1 MRNFVTKTHDGDF
14 AKCKMAF
21 LLSCDVGIYFDLTE
35 PDVPAFEESYEAA
48 STDIKKNVRF
58 KI

>member
-1 MRNFVTKTHDGDF
+1 
-14 AKCKMAF
+14 MAF

-48 STDIKKNVRF
+48 STDIKKNMRF